1 MLPAED
7 KPEDLL
13 ERNIVAVIPAFNEAR
28 FIGSIVLETRQYCRL
43 VIVVDDGSTDGTDRL
58 ALMAGADVIRHAHN
72 LGKGAAMNTALHAAS
87 QHHPEAV
94 VMLDADGQHSPAEL
108 ARVVQPILQGNA
120 DLVIGSRY
128 LGGRSDTPLHRIYG
142 HRVFNLLT
150 GMASGISTSDSQS
163 GFRAFSPKALELMSF
178 HSQGFSVESEMQF
191 LISEHGLRMVEVPVT
206 IKYPDRPKRNVVLH
220 GMNVLNGLLRLVGQ
234 YRPLL
239 FFGLTGGLLLLVGLA
254 LGGYV
259 VNIYSRTQTLAVGYA
274 MISVLLTILGSL
286 LVVTGFILHSIR
298 ELLMDFNRQDHE
310 LKK

>member
-108 ARVVQPILQGNA
+108 ARVVQPILQGTRTWSSVRA
-120 DLVIGSRY
+120 ISAIAAIRLSTASTGIAS
-128 LGGRSDTPLHRIYG
+128 SIY
-142 HRVFNLLT
+142 
-150 GMASGISTSDSQS
+150 
-163 GFRAFSPKALELMSF
+163 
-178 HSQGFSVESEMQF
+178 
-191 LISEHGLRMVEVPVT
+191 
-206 IKYPDRPKRNVVLH
+206 
-220 GMNVLNGLLRLVGQ
+220 
-234 YRPLL
+234 
-239 FFGLTGGLLLLVGLA
+239 
-254 LGGYV
+254 
-259 VNIYSRTQTLAVGYA
+259 
-274 MISVLLTILGSL
+274 
-286 LVVTGFILHSIR
+286 
-298 ELLMDFNRQDHE
+298 
-310 LKK
+310 